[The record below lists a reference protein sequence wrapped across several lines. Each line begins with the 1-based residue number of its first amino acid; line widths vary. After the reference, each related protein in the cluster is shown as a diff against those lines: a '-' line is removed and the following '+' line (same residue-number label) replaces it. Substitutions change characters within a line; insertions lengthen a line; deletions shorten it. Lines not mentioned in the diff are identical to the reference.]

1 MHRLKTENEV
11 NRLPY
16 PVIHTLLTDPTFA
29 EIVSRCL
36 EEEELIAGFCR
47 IYEVELPRPPMNGVE
62 TMIDKVTGYQDE
74 SYREFFTAFIP
85 FVHRVVYLPLKVQIN
100 GAEKGVKT

>member
-1 MHRLKTENEV
+1 MKTENEV
-11 NRLPY
+11 SRLPY
-16 PVIHTLLTDPTFA
+16 PVIHTLLTDPAFA

-62 TMIDKVTGYQDE
+62 AMIDKVTGYQED
-74 SYREFFTAFIP
+74 SYREFFAAFIP
-85 FVHRVVYLPLKVQIN
+85 FVHRVVYMPLKAQFETEQTGGSN
-100 GAEKGVKT
+100 A

>member
-1 MHRLKTENEV
+1 MKTDEGQQ
-11 NRLPY
+11 RLPY
-16 PVIHTLLTDPTFA
+16 PVIHTLLTDAAFA

-47 IYEVELPRPPMNGVE
+47 IYEVELPRQPRNGLE
-62 TMIDKVTGYQDE
+62 AMIDKVTGYQDE

-85 FVHRVVYLPLKVQIN
+85 FVHRVVYLPLKAQFETKQTGGSN
-100 GAEKGVKT
+100 A

>member
-1 MHRLKTENEV
+1 MKNENEAS
-11 NRLPY
+11 RLPY
-16 PVIHTLLTDPTFA
+16 PVIHTLLTDPAFA

-47 IYEVELPRPPMNGVE
+47 IYEVVLPRQPRNGLE
-62 TMIDKVTGYQDE
+62 AMIDKVTGYQDD

-85 FVHRVVYLPLKVQIN
+85 FVHRVVYLPLKAQLETKQTGGSN
-100 GAEKGVKT
+100 A

>member
-1 MHRLKTENEV
+1 MKTDKEQQ
-11 NRLPY
+11 RLPY
-16 PVIHTLLTDPTFA
+16 PVIHTLLTDPAFA

-47 IYEVELPRPPMNGVE
+47 IYEVELPRPAKNGLE
-62 TMIDKVTGYQDE
+62 AMIDKVTGYQDE

-85 FVHRVVYLPLKVQIN
+85 FVHCVVYLPMKAQFERGELN
-100 GAEKGVKT
+100 A